1 MAVRIP
7 ENYVPSQDEE
17 FMNPVMTEYFKQLLL
32 AWRRDLLNQTGE
44 VMSNMRID
52 AHLHLP
58 DNIDRASDERDW
70 SVELRAKDRVRKLL
84 IKVDAALQ
92 RIENGSYGYCK
103 ETEEPISIRRL
114 IARPIAEYT
123 IEAQERH
130 EQQEKLHREL

>member
-7 ENYVPSQDEE
+7 NDYKPSEREE

-32 AWRRDLLNQTGE
+32 TWKRDLLDETDE
-44 VMSNMRID
+44 IISHMKED

-58 DNIDRASDERDW
+58 DNVDRASDERDW
-70 SVELRAKDRVRKLL
+70 SMELRTKDRVRKLL
-84 IKVDAALQ
+84 FKIDSALQ
-92 RIENGSYGYCK
+92 RIENGTYGYCC
-103 ETEEPISIRRL
+103 ETEEPISIKRL

-130 EQQEKLHREL
+130 EQQERLHRDQ